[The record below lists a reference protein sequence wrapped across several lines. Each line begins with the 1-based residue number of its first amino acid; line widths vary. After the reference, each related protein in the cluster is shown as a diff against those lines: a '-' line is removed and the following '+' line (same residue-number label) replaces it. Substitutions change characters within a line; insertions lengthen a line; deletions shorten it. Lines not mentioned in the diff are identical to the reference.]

1 MCVTFKASEMGD
13 TNVFF
18 HGEPRVKKSSSAWWN
33 KTKACDK
40 NNWKRLAV
48 AVTTKSKNHCFLFSP
63 RAVIGFPCQDQENN
77 KNNYNTFMR
86 VPGNCT
92 KCRWFWNV
100 NFKTSVVG
108 RNFCFVESLL
118 FAANLALKLLWPV
131 AKNRNTRKCFKSWW
145 LCEKWLCRQQDIR
158 NWCQLTVILS
168 KCE

>member
-1 MCVTFKASEMGD
+1 MCD
-13 TNVFF
+13 TNVFL

-33 KTKACDK
+33 ETKACDK

-48 AVTTKSKNHCFLFSP
+48 AVTTKSKNHCFLFFP

-86 VPGNCT
+86 VPSNCT

-108 RNFCFVESLL
+108 RDFCFVESLL
-118 FAANLALKLLWPV
+118 FAANLPLKLLWPV
-131 AKNRNTRKCFKSWW
+131 AKNRNTRKGLKAWW
-145 LCEKWLCRQQDIR
+145 LCEMWLCRQQDIR
-158 NWCQLTVILS
+158 NWCQLTVMLS